1 MNCIYARPGYCA
13 VRRNMNC
20 HEDCSYYLE
29 EEEEKEESCKEQ
41 SSKEK
46 IVTSMEEAFN
56 KFIEE
61 LQKKYIKDEEEF
73 KELKKQI
80 YPRN

>member
-1 MNCIYARPGYCA
+1 M
-13 VRRNMNC
+13 
-20 HEDCSYYLE
+20 
-29 EEEEKEESCKEQ
+29 KEL

-61 LQKKYIKDEEEF
+61 LQKKYIEDKEEF
-73 KELKKQI
+73 KELKKRI
-80 YPRN
+80 YPRNLVSSGQGEKI